1 MSDNEFEVTLPED
14 PKGSYC
20 ISPDRS
26 DLWTELTDLGEDLV
40 PFCEIT
46 GVSKSLSPIPSLP
59 SPLEGGEMAHGWAR
73 CPDQR
78 LSL

>member
-1 MSDNEFEVTLPED
+1 MVEVTLPEY
-14 PKGSYC
+14 PKDRYC
-20 ISPDRS
+20 IFPSRS
-26 DLWTELTDLGEDLV
+26 DLWADHTDLGEDLV

-59 SPLEGGEMAHGWAR
+59 TPLGGGETAHRWAR
-73 CPDQR
+73 CLYQI

>member
-1 MSDNEFEVTLPED
+1 MCLRSLSLNILRAAIAFFP
-14 PKGSYC
+14 G
-20 ISPDRS
+20 RS
-26 DLWTELTDLGEDLV
+26 DLWAEHTDLGEDLV

-59 SPLEGGEMAHGWAR
+59 TPLGDGETAHRWAR
-73 CPDQR
+73 CPDQI